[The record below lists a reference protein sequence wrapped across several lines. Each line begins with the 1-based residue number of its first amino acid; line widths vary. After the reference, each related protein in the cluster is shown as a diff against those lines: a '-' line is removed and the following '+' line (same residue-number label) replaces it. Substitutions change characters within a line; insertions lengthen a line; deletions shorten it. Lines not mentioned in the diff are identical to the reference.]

1 MCAASPNRVR
11 LGIVGAAAQ
20 GTFYAELITQGR
32 VPHMTVGAMSGRS
45 PATGALIA
53 KRFPEVAFFTDA
65 TELMDSGA
73 VDAIVTTVPHYL
85 HPQMAI
91 DGMRRG
97 LHVLVEKPLGVYT
110 KQVQQMLDV
119 AAATPGVRL
128 AAMFNQRANPLY
140 ARIKGIL
147 ESGEI
152 GDLRRATWIATN
164 WFRPQ
169 SYYDS
174 SPWRGTWGGEGGG
187 VLVNQAAHQMDLW
200 HWLCGAPRTV
210 WSKVPFGF
218 AHNIDVED
226 DVTAVFNYGRAGTG
240 VFITGTHDMMGTDR
254 LEILADAGKIVVD
267 DSRVATIH
275 RLKKPTQEYSAT
287 MDAAAIQR
295 LVRQEL
301 DWSQYRTTEL
311 IDAHAP
317 HGTEHTTVLENFARA
332 ILHDEPLLAPAA
344 EGMGAVRLSNAI
356 LLSAWQGREVP
367 YDFDDDE
374 FLAELNQ
381 RIAQEGVFPLRS

>member
-53 KRFPEVAFFTDA
+53 ERFPEVAFFTDA

-73 VDAIVTTVPHYL
+73 VDAVVTTVPHYL

-317 HGTEHTTVLENFARA
+317 HGTDHTTVLENFARA

>member
-32 VPHMTVGAMSGRS
+32 VPHMMVGAMSGRS

-53 KRFPEVAFFTDA
+53 ERFPEVAFFTDA

-73 VDAIVTTVPHYL
+73 VDAVVTTVPHYL

-275 RLKKPTQEYSAT
+275 RLKKPMQEYSAT

-317 HGTEHTTVLENFARA
+317 HGTDHTTVLENFARA

-381 RIAQEGVFPLRS
+381 RIAQEGRFPLRS

>member
-20 GTFYAELITQGR
+20 GAFYAELITQGR
-32 VPHMTVGAMSGRS
+32 VPHMMVGAMSGRS

-53 KRFPEVAFFTDA
+53 ERFPEVAFFTDA

-73 VDAIVTTVPHYL
+73 VDAVVTTVPHYL

-275 RLKKPTQEYSAT
+275 RLKKPMQEYSAT
-287 MDAAAIQR
+287 MEAAAIQR

-317 HGTEHTTVLENFARA
+317 HGTDHTAVLENFARA

-356 LLSAWQGREVP
+356 LLSAWKGREVP

-381 RIAQEGVFPLRS
+381 RIAQEGRFPLRS

>member
-1 MCAASPNRVR
+1 MCAASPDRVR
-11 LGIVGAAAQ
+11 IGIVGAAAQ

-32 VPHMTVGAMSGRS
+32 VPHLTVGAMSGRN

-53 KRFPEVAFFTDA
+53 ERFPDVAFFTDA
-65 TELMDSGA
+65 GELMDSGT
-73 VDAIVTTVPHYL
+73 VDAVVTTVPHYL
-85 HPQMAI
+85 HPQLAI

-147 ESGEI
+147 ASGEI

-200 HWLCGAPRTV
+200 HWLCGAPQTV

-218 AHNIDVED
+218 AHDIDVED

-254 LEILADAGKIVVD
+254 LEILTDAGKIVVE
-267 DSRVATIH
+267 DSRVATVH
-275 RLKKPTQEYSAT
+275 RLKRPMQEYSTT

-295 LVRQEL
+295 LVRQDL
-301 DWSQYRTTEL
+301 DWSDYRTTEH
-311 IDAHAP
+311 IDAQDRKS
-317 HGTEHTTVLENFARA
+317 V
-332 ILHDEPLLAPAA
+332 
-344 EGMGAVRLSNAI
+344 V
-356 LLSAWQGREVP
+356 
-367 YDFDDDE
+367 
-374 FLAELNQ
+374 
-381 RIAQEGVFPLRS
+381 

>member
-53 KRFPEVAFFTDA
+53 ERFPEVAFFTDA

-73 VDAIVTTVPHYL
+73 VDAVVTTVPHYL

-275 RLKKPTQEYSAT
+275 RLKKPMQEYSAT

-317 HGTEHTTVLENFARA
+317 HGTDHTTVLENFARA

-381 RIAQEGVFPLRS
+381 RIAQEGRFPLRS

>member
-1 MCAASPNRVR
+1 MCAASPERVR

-32 VPHMTVGAMSGRS
+32 VPYMTVGAMSDRN
-45 PATGALIA
+45 AAARTRIA
-53 KRFPEVAFFTDA
+53 QRFPNVPFFTDA

-85 HPQMAI
+85 HPQLAI
-91 DGMRRG
+91 DGVERG

-119 AAATPGVRL
+119 AETMPSVRL

-140 ARIKGIL
+140 ARIKSIL
-147 ESGEI
+147 ASGEI

-169 SYYDS
+169 SYYNS

-200 HWLCGAPRTV
+200 HWLCGAPLTV

-218 AHNIDVED
+218 AHDIDVDD

-254 LEILADAGKIVVD
+254 LELLAEAGKIVVD
-267 DSRVATIH
+267 DSGVATVY
-275 RLKKPTQEYSAT
+275 RLKKPMREYSAT
-287 MDAAAIQR
+287 MDDSAIQR

-301 DWSQYRTTEL
+301 DWSQYCTTEV
-311 IDAHAP
+311 IEAHAP
-317 HGTEHTTVLENFARA
+317 HGTDHTTVLENFARA
-332 ILHDEPLLAPAA
+332 VLYDEPLLAPAA

-356 LLSAWQGREVP
+356 LLSAWQGREVR

-381 RIAQEGVFPLRS
+381 RIANEGRFPLRS

>member
-1 MCAASPNRVR
+1 MCAASSERVR

-32 VPHMTVGAMSGRS
+32 VPHMAVGAMSGRS
-45 PATGALIA
+45 AATGALIA
-53 KRFPEVAFFTDA
+53 ERFPQVPFFTDA
-65 TELMDSGA
+65 TELMDSGQ
-73 VDAIVTTVPHYL
+73 VDAVVTTVPHYL

-91 DGMRRG
+91 DGMQRG

-119 AAATPGVRL
+119 AAATPKLRL

-140 ARIKGIL
+140 ARIKEIL
-147 ESGEI
+147 ASGEI
-152 GDLRRATWIATN
+152 GDLRRATWIVTN

-218 AHNIDVED
+218 AHDIDVED
-226 DVTAVFNYGRAGTG
+226 DVTAVFNYGGDGTG

-254 LEILADAGKIVVD
+254 LEILAEAGKVVVD
-267 DSRVATIH
+267 DSRLATVH
-275 RLKKPTQEYSAT
+275 RLKRPMQEYSAT
-287 MDAAAIQR
+287 MDTAAIAQ

-311 IDAHAP
+311 IDAHTP
-317 HGTEHTTVLENFARA
+317 YGTDHAAVLDNFARA
-332 ILHDEPLLAPAA
+332 ILYDEPLLAPAA

-367 YDFDDDE
+367 YAFDDDA

-381 RIAQEGVFPLRS
+381 RIAQEGRFPLRS

>member
-1 MCAASPNRVR
+1 MYAASPNRVR

-32 VPHMTVGAMSGRS
+32 VPHMMVGAMSGRS

-53 KRFPEVAFFTDA
+53 ERFPEVAFFTDA

-73 VDAIVTTVPHYL
+73 VDAVVTTVPHYL

-119 AAATPGVRL
+119 AAVTPGVRL

-169 SYYDS
+169 SYCDS
-174 SPWRGTWGGEGGG
+174 SPWRGTWGRRGRRCAGEPGRPSDGP
-187 VLVNQAAHQMDLW
+187 VALAVR
-200 HWLCGAPRTV
+200 GAPDCV
-210 WSKVPFGF
+210 
-218 AHNIDVED
+218 VEG
-226 DVTAVFNYGRAGTG
+226 AL
-240 VFITGTHDMMGTDR
+240 R
-254 LEILADAGKIVVD
+254 L
-267 DSRVATIH
+267 R
-275 RLKKPTQEYSAT
+275 P
-287 MDAAAIQR
+287 
-295 LVRQEL
+295 
-301 DWSQYRTTEL
+301 QYRRR
-311 IDAHAP
+311 
-317 HGTEHTTVLENFARA
+317 G
-332 ILHDEPLLAPAA
+332 
-344 EGMGAVRLSNAI
+344 
-356 LLSAWQGREVP
+356 
-367 YDFDDDE
+367 
-374 FLAELNQ
+374 
-381 RIAQEGVFPLRS
+381 

>member
-1 MCAASPNRVR
+1 MYAASPNRVR

-32 VPHMTVGAMSGRS
+32 VPHMMVGAMSGRS

-53 KRFPEVAFFTDA
+53 ERFPEVAFFTDA

-73 VDAIVTTVPHYL
+73 VDAVVTTVPHYL

-119 AAATPGVRL
+119 AAVTPGVRL

-218 AHNIDVED
+218 AHNIGVED

-275 RLKKPTQEYSAT
+275 RLKKPMQEYSAT
-287 MDAAAIQR
+287 MDAAAVQR

-317 HGTEHTTVLENFARA
+317 HGTDHTTVLENFARA

-356 LLSAWQGREVP
+356 LLSAWKGREVP

-381 RIAQEGVFPLRS
+381 RIAQEGRFPIRS

>member
-1 MCAASPNRVR
+1 M
-11 LGIVGAAAQ
+11 
-20 GTFYAELITQGR
+20 
-32 VPHMTVGAMSGRS
+32 
-45 PATGALIA
+45 
-53 KRFPEVAFFTDA
+53 
-65 TELMDSGA
+65 
-73 VDAIVTTVPHYL
+73 
-85 HPQMAI
+85 
-91 DGMRRG
+91 
-97 LHVLVEKPLGVYT
+97 
-110 KQVQQMLDV
+110 
-119 AAATPGVRL
+119 
-128 AAMFNQRANPLY
+128 
-140 ARIKGIL
+140 
-147 ESGEI
+147 
-152 GDLRRATWIATN
+152 
-164 WFRPQ
+164 
-169 SYYDS
+169 
-174 SPWRGTWGGEGGG
+174 
-187 VLVNQAAHQMDLW
+187 
-200 HWLCGAPRTV
+200 

-218 AHNIDVED
+218 AHNIGVED

-275 RLKKPTQEYSAT
+275 RLKKPMQEYSAT
-287 MDAAAIQR
+287 MDAAAVQR

-317 HGTEHTTVLENFARA
+317 HGTDHTTVLENFARA

-356 LLSAWQGREVP
+356 LLSAWKGREVP

-381 RIAQEGVFPLRS
+381 RIAQEGRFPIRS

>member
-317 HGTEHTTVLENFARA
+317 HGTDHTTVLENFARA

-381 RIAQEGVFPLRS
+381 RIAQEGGFPLRS

>member
-1 MCAASPNRVR
+1 MCAASPERVR

-32 VPHMTVGAMSGRS
+32 VPLMTVGAMSGRS

-53 KRFPEVAFFTDA
+53 ERFPDVAFFTDA

-73 VDAIVTTVPHYL
+73 VDAVVTTVPHYL
-85 HPQMAI
+85 HPQLAI

-147 ESGEI
+147 ASGEI

-210 WSKVPFGF
+210 WSKVSFGF

-226 DVTAVFNYGRAGTG
+226 DVTAVFDYGRAGTG

-275 RLKKPTQEYSAT
+275 RLKRPMQEYSRT

-295 LVRQEL
+295 LVRQDL

-317 HGTEHTTVLENFARA
+317 HGTDHCAVLENFARA
-332 ILHDEPLLAPAA
+332 ILYDEPLLAPAG

-356 LLSAWQGREVP
+356 LLSAWQGRKVP

-381 RIAQEGVFPLRS
+381 RVAQEGRFPLRS